1 MNFEEFK
8 QQLMEDLKEALS
20 RRVGTEI
27 AVEENE
33 VHKLQQ
39 ESYDGIVIRKE
50 NESIGVNVDATR
62 LYSDLEQGRAY
73 EDVLHYAVDIAQK
86 GFEDA
91 PKVDIS
97 QIMNYEVMKHS
108 LITQLIPVAGNED
121 MLANIP
127 HKQIEDLALV
137 YRFSVGRD
145 EHGQSTILVKNDML
159 DRYGITAE
167 QLHEDAMMSA
177 PQIEAPSMK
186 TLFET
191 TAEIMGEDFFELM
204 GEVEPAMPGI
214 YVCTNE
220 SKHHGASVLMY
231 PNFMDEVAD
240 KLGGD
245 FYIIPSSIH
254 ETLLFPAK
262 DVENYHDLEAM
273 VRVKNSDLDVVVQ
286 LSGNEREDDLF
297 NLLHEDKFRI
307 GGVLV
312 DINPITEYKTGT
324 LEEYLPGVEKYLE
337 EKAMRM
343 EKKPSVT
350 ADLQS
355 KKMQVAGEK
364 KKETKR
370 DCKKSET
377 VI

>member
-20 RRVGTEI
+20 RRVGTEV

-39 ESYDGIVIRKE
+39 ESYDGIVVRKE

-91 PKVDIS
+91 PKIDIS

-145 EHGQSTILVKNDML
+145 SILCRRLQLELNITDEML
-159 DRYGITAE
+159 DAC
-167 QLHEDAMMSA
+167 Q
-177 PQIEAPSMK
+177 
-186 TLFET
+186 
-191 TAEIMGEDFFELM
+191 
-204 GEVEPAMPGI
+204 
-214 YVCTNE
+214 E
-220 SKHHGASVLMY
+220 SKMIFL
-231 PNFMDEVAD
+231 
-240 KLGGD
+240 
-245 FYIIPSSIH
+245 
-254 ETLLFPAK
+254 
-262 DVENYHDLEAM
+262 
-273 VRVKNSDLDVVVQ
+273 RLD
-286 LSGNEREDDLF
+286 
-297 NLLHEDKFRI
+297 
-307 GGVLV
+307 
-312 DINPITEYKTGT
+312 
-324 LEEYLPGVEKYLE
+324 E
-337 EKAMRM
+337 EKRKINMH
-343 EKKPSVT
+343 
-350 ADLQS
+350 
-355 KKMQVAGEK
+355 
-364 KKETKR
+364 
-370 DCKKSET
+370 
-377 VI
+377 

>member
-20 RRVGTEI
+20 RRVGTEV

-39 ESYDGIVIRKE
+39 ESYDGIVVRKE

-91 PKVDIS
+91 PKIDIS

-108 LITQLIPVAGNED
+108 LITQLIPVTGNED

-177 PQIEAPSMK
+177 PQIEEPSMK

-191 TAEIMGEDFFELM
+191 TVEIMGEDFFELM
-204 GEVEPAMPGI
+204 GEVEPAMPGV

-231 PNFMDEVAD
+231 PDFMDEVAD

-273 VRVKNSDLDVVVQ
+273 VREVNETQVAPEERLSDNVYHYDAEAKVFELAKHQEERIADMEKD
-286 LSGNEREDDLF
+286 SGDRD
-297 NLLHEDKFRI
+297 
-307 GGVLV
+307 
-312 DINPITEYKTGT
+312 
-324 LEEYLPGVEKYLE
+324 
-337 EKAMRM
+337 EKASVLKDLTAKSKEVA
-343 EKKPSVT
+343 EKAP
-350 ADLQS
+350 
-355 KKMQVAGEK
+355 
-364 KKETKR
+364 KEHAAP
-370 DCKKSET
+370 KKSRAEEAL
-377 VI
+377 

>member
-20 RRVGTEI
+20 RRVGTEV

-39 ESYDGIVIRKE
+39 ESYDGIVVRKE
-50 NESIGVNVDATR
+50 NESIGVNVYATR
-62 LYSDLEQGRAY
+62 IYSDLEQGRAY

-91 PKVDIS
+91 PKIDIS

-145 EHGQSTILVKNDML
+145 EHGHSTILVKNDML

-177 PQIEAPSMK
+177 PQIETLSMK

-231 PNFMDEVAD
+231 PDFMDEVAD
-240 KLGGD
+240 KLGAI
-245 FYIIPSSIH
+245 FI
-254 ETLLFPAK
+254 
-262 DVENYHDLEAM
+262 
-273 VRVKNSDLDVVVQ
+273 
-286 LSGNEREDDLF
+286 LSLRLSMKLYF
-297 NLLHEDKFRI
+297 SLQ
-307 GGVLV
+307 
-312 DINPITEYKTGT
+312 
-324 LEEYLPGVEKYLE
+324 
-337 EKAMRM
+337 RM
-343 EKKPSVT
+343 
-350 ADLQS
+350 
-355 KKMQVAGEK
+355 
-364 KKETKR
+364 
-370 DCKKSET
+370 
-377 VI
+377 